1 MVTILMMPAKMATLG
16 LLEIMV
22 YWNKGCN
29 VVIFVYDVSN
39 KILPGDSNSQFYK
52 DLTRKTLFWGVNLVM
67 ALDTGYNLQVLHQ
80 CGKGL
85 ENKSQNALGANS
97 YVCRCCKGKNG
108 REGFFGSS
116 ILNRINRVLYDCFK
130 LI

>member
-52 DLTRKTLFWGVNLVM
+52 DLTRKTLFWGVNVVM
-67 ALDTGYNLQVLHQ
+67 ALDTRYNLQVLHQ
-80 CGKGL
+80 CGKGV
-85 ENKSQNALGANS
+85 ENKSQSALGANS

-116 ILNRINRVLYDCFK
+116 TLNRINRVLYDCFK

>member
-29 VVIFVYDVSN
+29 VVIFVYDVNN

-52 DLTRKTLFWGVNLVM
+52 
-67 ALDTGYNLQVLHQ
+67 
-80 CGKGL
+80 
-85 ENKSQNALGANS
+85 
-97 YVCRCCKGKNG
+97 
-108 REGFFGSS
+108 
-116 ILNRINRVLYDCFK
+116 
-130 LI
+130 

>member
-52 DLTRKTLFWGVNLVM
+52 DLTRKTLFWGVNVVM
-67 ALDTGYNLQVLHQ
+67 ALDTRYNLQVLHQ
-80 CGKGL
+80 CGKGV
-85 ENKSQNALGANS
+85 ENKSQSALGANS

-116 ILNRINRVLYDCFK
+116 TLNRVNRVLYDCFK

>member
-1 MVTILMMPAKMATLG
+1 MVTILMMPAKMVTLG

-29 VVIFVYDVSN
+29 VVIFVYDVNN

-52 DLTRKTLFWGVNLVM
+52 DLTRKTLFWGVNVVM
-67 ALDTGYNLQVLHQ
+67 ALDTRYNLQVLHQ
-80 CGKGL
+80 CGKGV
-85 ENKSQNALGANS
+85 ENKSQSALGANS

-116 ILNRINRVLYDCFK
+116 TLNRVNRVLYDCFK

>member
-29 VVIFVYDVSN
+29 VVIFVYDVNN

-52 DLTRKTLFWGVNLVM
+52 DLTRKTLFWGVNVVM
-67 ALDTGYNLQVLHQ
+67 ALDTRYNLQVLHQ
-80 CGKGL
+80 CGKGV
-85 ENKSQNALGANS
+85 ENKSQSASGANS

-116 ILNRINRVLYDCFK
+116 TLNRVNRVLYDCFK